1 MCIHHNCRLLQG
13 LGRVLQNVRPRLH
26 RTFDK
31 KLRVCAGQTGVES
44 RSVIIRSGHA
54 IQQVEPPHYN
64 INPNFQY
71 PYHHMLF
78 LVVIAVLLS
87 TCLAFM
93 VAAPQPPL
101 STCPCDDTD
110 SQGWILPA
118 DGNNPDVIKW
128 AQDPNQCWTL
138 ADENQYCDG
147 PCVVLG
153 GKCLLPR

>member
-31 KLRVCAGQTGVES
+31 KLRVCAGSNPGRSSSDPGTRSS
-44 RSVIIRSGHA
+44 RWNRHII
-54 IQQVEPPHYN
+54 IL